1 MEGKESLLKTK
12 QTKRHRLSVKGREK
26 GEELNHMEITHA
38 CVLPWMQDAEG
49 KSQLD
54 TSLSDCRVGSS
65 RESCRIKVP
74 SIPTLSSGSLGPL
87 TFSLGTDLNS
97 IP

>member
-1 MEGKESLLKTK
+1 
-12 QTKRHRLSVKGREK
+12 
-26 GEELNHMEITHA
+26 MEITHA

-54 TSLSDCRVGSS
+54 TSLSPIAELVPG

-74 SIPTLSSGSLGPL
+74 SIPTLSSGVCPLDLSGDRFKLYPLMTLGSMAVSLEIVKL
-87 TFSLGTDLNS
+87 TLHR
-97 IP
+97 I